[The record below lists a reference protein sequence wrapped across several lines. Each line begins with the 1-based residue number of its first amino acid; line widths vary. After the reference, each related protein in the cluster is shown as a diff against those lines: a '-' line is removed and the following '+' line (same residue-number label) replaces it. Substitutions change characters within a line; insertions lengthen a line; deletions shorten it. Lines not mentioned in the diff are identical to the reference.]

1 MEPAEDW
8 KNEVCDMIRWL
19 PALAAAAGC
28 VAAAIRWTQRMTARR
43 DALSTWTRVLTRM
56 EANLALYDDMPSLL
70 RAAATGEMDGE
81 VRTVLLTC
89 AEEME
94 KKPAR
99 TLEAAMCGLK
109 TPSLQAEDRAA
120 LEPVWRTLGRSGGE
134 ESRSVL
140 QIARRSISQCAEAA
154 EVKLKT
160 NRRLAGSLGTLG
172 ALAALL
178 FFG

>member
-1 MEPAEDW
+1 
-8 KNEVCDMIRWL
+8 MIRWL

-43 DALSTWTRVLTRM
+43 DALATWTRVLTRM

-134 ESRSVL
+134 ESRFVL
-140 QIARRSISQCAEAA
+140 QIALRSISQCAEAA